1 MASLSAQLSGLGGM
15 GQSPASGSWKS
26 GSLDVVGRQRSS
38 SDPPNMHPP
47 VPPIRLISS
56 AGTGAA
62 LPSPSSLSERFLLD
76 FETDKQVFGINV
88 CVPGLGPAT
97 GAKMEALNTQS
108 KSGQGGSR
116 AVPPKSPAG

>member
-1 MASLSAQLSGLGGM
+1 M

-47 VPPIRLISS
+47 VPPIRLIST
-56 AGTGAA
+56 GGVGAA
-62 LPSPSSLSERFLLD
+62 QLSLGMVPLD
-76 FETDKQVFGINV
+76 FETDQRVFSIGL
-88 CVPGLGPAT
+88 CLPGLGLPPA
-97 GAKMEALNTQS
+97 AKMEALNIQS

-116 AVPPKSPAG
+116 VVPPKSPAG